1 MKQIPQEEQDTKR
14 EEPTKEEDP
23 LPLLNSEKAFNIGAE
38 RIFLLLDFF
47 SFWFV
52 GFIYTLTFFMPERT
66 WDNTLFESIFN

>member
-23 LPLLNSEKAFNIGAE
+23 LPLLNSEKGFNIGAE